1 MNEKQRDFNKD
12 AASWDNEPRRVKLAA
27 DVAEAIMREV
37 DLSRDMD
44 LLDYGCG
51 TGLLCL
57 QLQTH
62 VRSVTGVDTSLGMLE
77 ALSEKVR
84 ISSIDNVRAV
94 FINPEEEWQPE
105 GKFHLIVSSMTMHH
119 IRDVEALFNEFY
131 RLLFPGGKLCIAD
144 LDLEDGSFHD
154 DIAGVA
160 HFGFGRRQMLDML
173 GRAGFQDMSE
183 VTAAKIVKEDEAR
196 IRREYPVFL
205 MTAVKRHH
213 SRIKE

>member
-1 MNEKQRDFNKD
+1 MNEKERDFNKD

-51 TGLLCL
+51 TGLLSLRL
-57 QLQTH
+57 QPY

-77 ALSEKVR
+77 ALLEKVKIR
-84 ISSIDNVRAV
+84 SLNNVRAV
-94 FINPEEEWQPE
+94 SINPEKEWQPE

-119 IRDVEALFNEFY
+119 IRDVEALFNKFS

-144 LDLEDGSFHD
+144 LDLEDGSFHN

-160 HFGFGRRQMLDML
+160 HFGFGRRQMRDML
-173 GRAGFQDMSE
+173 GRAGFKDISVE
-183 VTAAKIVKEDEAR
+183 TAAKIIKEDGAQ

-205 MTAVKRHH
+205 MTAGNGAVQG
-213 SRIKE
+213 